1 MMTEK
6 IPLSVAI
13 ITKNEAENLPA
24 CLSSVLFAEQI
35 VIVDSGSTDDTIRI
49 ATDFGCEVYQE
60 QWRGFGQ
67 QKQLAIAHCKKPWV
81 LVLDADERIPPET
94 SVIIGKIVDGAGKT
108 AGYSFPRRNYFQG
121 RWIRHAGWWPDR
133 VVRLFKNGSG
143 RMTDA
148 KVHEAVIVEG
158 KIEALSAPIDH
169 YTESRLD
176 KLLLKIDRYSTLG
189 AEEAFAAGQ
198 RATVLGA
205 FVRAKTTFL
214 QDYLLRGGFLD
225 GRQGLTLAVTDS
237 VNKFFKYAKLAEL
250 CRRADRR

>member
-1 MMTEK
+1 
-6 IPLSVAI
+6 
-13 ITKNEAENLPA
+13 
-24 CLSSVLFAEQI
+24 
-35 VIVDSGSTDDTIRI
+35 
-49 ATDFGCEVYQE
+49 
-60 QWRGFGQ
+60 
-67 QKQLAIAHCKKPWV
+67 
-81 LVLDADERIPPET
+81 
-94 SVIIGKIVDGAGKT
+94 
-108 AGYSFPRRNYFQG
+108 
-121 RWIRHAGWWPDR
+121 
-133 VVRLFKNGSG
+133 
-143 RMTDA
+143 MTDA